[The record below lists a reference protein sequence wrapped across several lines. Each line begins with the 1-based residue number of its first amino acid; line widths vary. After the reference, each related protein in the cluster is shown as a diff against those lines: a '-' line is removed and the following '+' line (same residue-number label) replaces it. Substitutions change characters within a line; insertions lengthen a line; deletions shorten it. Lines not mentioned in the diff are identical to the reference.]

1 MTPPY
6 DLRARE
12 QSTVYENKALNLDLG
27 TPQGVES
34 SAPNLAEMLRVQ
46 VLHDGNALQGNKYA
60 TAASMSA
67 AKDHALATAQAI
79 AAAVNEQ
86 PRRAIYTAESSKRN
100 K

>member
-6 DLRARE
+6 DLRVRE
-12 QSTVYENKALNLDLG
+12 QSTVYENKAVNLDVG
-27 TPQGVES
+27 TPGAES